1 MDTRVIG
8 HVMLPV
14 KLFPF
19 TKEKQKKN
27 IYVRMHAYIL
37 LSNAICKTPIP
48 LNVMWLLKL
57 PLDLRDITIGS
68 FDTMVILKATS
79 HLWGLESCI

>member
-48 LNVMWLLKL
+48 QVLH
-57 PLDLRDITIGS
+57 D
-68 FDTMVILKATS
+68 F
-79 HLWGLESCI
+79 